1 MKKLVIIFA
10 LSALPALALANPD
23 KPHRRG
29 DEMGEH
35 HRRGAELLEKVRE
48 RYPEK
53 YERLMKLRK
62 EDPEAFRHAMRS
74 LHHKMMFGD
83 DAKDPAIRERKDH
96 IRGLMEQFK
105 EALEDYRDSGERKQ
119 DQTREELE
127 SLANEIFN
135 AKQEFRRNRLKRVQE
150 KVQELKAEIAERDAQ
165 KDELIQDFIQ
175 EKTEQQDESELHG
188 L

>member
-23 KPHRRG
+23 KHHRRG

-35 HRRGAELLEKVRE
+35 HRRGAELIEKVRE

-74 LHHKMMFGD
+74 LHHKMMFED
-83 DAKDPAIRERKDH
+83 DAKDPAVRERKDH
-96 IRGLMEQFK
+96 IRDLMEQFK
-105 EALEDYRDSGERKQ
+105 EALEDYRDAGERKQ
-119 DQTREELE
+119 DKIREELE
-127 SLANEIFN
+127 TLANEIFD

-150 KVQELKAEIAERDAQ
+150 KVQVLKAEIAERDAQ